1 MKKYNAIGVSIIV
14 MFMALGVIGIYY
26 GVNNSD
32 VVDIALGVVSI
43 FVAMV
48 VVYVENDMKP

>member
-1 MKKYNAIGVSIIV
+1 MKKFSAIGVLIIV

-32 VVDIALGVVSI
+32 IVDIALGVVSI
-43 FVAMV
+43 FVAVV